1 MRRSDT
7 RLTIRNQSDARA
19 KLARAVSDRELHGA
33 RGSTPT
39 GPSGRD
45 EPAHADAIA
54 QILRIASIL
63 RRRWL
68 VVGVTTVLA
77 LAAAGLAITLL
88 QPRWRASA
96 TVVLHMTGPQV
107 LDKVKGVSEDAEAR
121 VLGYKEY
128 YQTQRTIMQSRAVA
142 ERALAE
148 LGLAGDPVFLGIAD
162 IQSEP
167 ERLARVAEI
176 DPVERLRELVSVEE
190 IRNSRVVQI
199 SAEYPDPDI
208 AADIANA
215 VTAAYVAHVR
225 TSRSSL
231 GSEAKLNIEAERKK
245 ALEHLRQAE
254 GSLEAFKKQNAITS
268 ISLADRQNV
277 ITQDVLT
284 LSSRAMEAEA
294 DRIRL
299 AAMLAQARSLH
310 EKGNLAAANLLPDEK
325 RVVFEEM
332 RKEQLAAQAQF
343 RAVDVEYGPKHDE
356 HRKAK
361 GRLELIESS
370 IEREAKALLQSLQS
384 QLDAAKQTERDLA
397 RSLEREHGKALQ
409 LGGLEREYRELERE
423 ATAAAEDYLLVARRD
438 TEIAITNRVEAEGIE
453 VLDAATPPSV
463 PVFPRKGLLMALALV
478 GGLSVGSL
486 LALSIDFRDHRIRG
500 LLDLE
505 RALAGFG
512 LPVLGQLPVL
522 PPDAR
527 LGAGN
532 ARAQRRQRDLYAHLF
547 PQSLMAERCRGVRTS
562 LAFAHPQDQP
572 HTIMISSPS
581 SSEGKSSIAMNLALS
596 FCQAKKRVVLIDAD
610 MRRPRIHQVFP
621 APLGK
626 EDVGLS
632 SLLSEQAKV
641 EDAVFSPGEDVPEN
655 LEVIVCGDI
664 PGNPAELLDTPTI
677 RRLLAELHERADVV
691 IIDSPPVL
699 PVTDPLIL
707 ARQVDGV
714 VLVTRC
720 DQTTRGELQRAL
732 AQLSQADA
740 NILGVVLNEVDAR
753 QEGYDYNA
761 AYYTYRAHET
771 GTEPA

>member
-1 MRRSDT
+1 MSG
-7 RLTIRNQSDARA
+7 
-19 KLARAVSDRELHGA
+19 REVHGPKSGA
-33 RGSTPT
+33 APT
-39 GPSGRD
+39 SPVGPGRD
-45 EPAHADAIA
+45 EPTQTDAIA
-54 QILRIASIL
+54 QLLRIGSIL

-68 VVGVTTVLA
+68 VVAVTTVLA
-77 LAAAGLAITLL
+77 MGLAALAITMIA
-88 QPRWRASA
+88 PRWRASS

-148 LGLAGDPVFLGIAD
+148 LGLAADPMFLGIAD

-167 ERLARVAEI
+167 ERIARAAEI
-176 DPVERLRELVSVEE
+176 DPVERLRELISIEE
-190 IRNSRVVQI
+190 VRNSRVVQI
-199 SAEYPDPDI
+199 SAEYPDAKT

-215 VTAAYVAHVR
+215 VTRAYVAHVR
-225 TSRSSL
+225 NSRSNL

-245 ALEHLRQAE
+245 ALDHLRQAE
-254 GSLEAFKKQNAITS
+254 GSLETFKKQNSITS
-268 ISLADRQNV
+268 ISLSDRQNV

-284 LSSRAMEAEA
+284 LSTRAMEAEA
-294 DRIRL
+294 ERIRL
-299 AAMLAQARSLH
+299 ANMLSQARSLH
-310 EKGNLAAANLLPDEK
+310 DKGNLAAANLLPDEK

-332 RKEQLAAQAQF
+332 RKEQLSAETQF

-370 IEREAKALLQSLQS
+370 IEREAKALLQSLES
-384 QLDAAKQTERDLA
+384 QLEAAKQTERDLA
-397 RSLEREHGKALQ
+397 RSLEREHNKALQ
-409 LGGLEREYRELERE
+409 LGSLEREYRELERE
-423 ATAAAEDYLLVARRD
+423 ATAAADDYLLVARRD

-453 VLDAATPPSV
+453 ILDEATAPSI
-463 PVFPRKGLLMALALV
+463 PVFPRKGLLLALALV

-505 RALAGFG
+505 RALSGFG
-512 LPVLGQLPVL
+512 VPVLGQLPVL
-522 PPDAR
+522 APDTR

-562 LAFAHPQDQP
+562 LAFAQGRDEAQ
-572 HTIMISSPS
+572 TIMISSPS

-596 FCQAKKRVVLIDAD
+596 FCQAKKKVVLIDAD
-610 MRRPRIHQVFP
+610 MRRPRIHQVFAP
-621 APLGK
+621 PLGK
-626 EDVGLS
+626 EDLGLS
-632 SLLSEQAKV
+632 ALLAETAELDAV
-641 EDAVFSPGEDVPEN
+641 VFPAGEDAPDN
-655 LEVIVCGDI
+655 LEVIVCGQI
-664 PGNPAELLDTPTI
+664 PGNPAELLDSPSV
-677 RRLLAELHERADVV
+677 RRLLAELRERVDV
-691 IIDSPPVL
+691 IIVDSPPVL

-732 AQLSQADA
+732 GQLTQADA

-753 QEGYDYNA
+753 QEGYDYHT